1 MKGSSSWDHPFI
13 HQAPDHVH
21 AYHLSFI
28 CTTDTFFIQF
38 LFYYSS
44 NLIKEV
50 MDGLRIYFDFTLP
63 TLLLY
68 NFEREQYQTV
78 MKLVPHPAELAKETH
93 NDEINGKTTAEDKYG
108 VVSSST
114 ESSPVRQV
122 EFSKALTSTTETKE
136 GSYIVISPLSTN
148 IHIQILQ
155 TDLHIFP

>member
-1 MKGSSSWDHPFI
+1 
-13 HQAPDHVH
+13 
-21 AYHLSFI
+21 
-28 CTTDTFFIQF
+28 
-38 LFYYSS
+38 
-44 NLIKEV
+44 

-78 MKLVPHPAELAKETH
+78 MKLVPHPAELTKETH
-93 NDEINGKTTAEDKYG
+93 NNDEINGKTTLEDKYG

-122 EFSKALTSTTETKE
+122 EFSKALTSTAETKE
-136 GSYIVISPLSTN
+136 GSYIVISPLRTN

>member
-1 MKGSSSWDHPFI
+1 
-13 HQAPDHVH
+13 
-21 AYHLSFI
+21 
-28 CTTDTFFIQF
+28 
-38 LFYYSS
+38 
-44 NLIKEV
+44 

-78 MKLVPHPAELAKETH
+78 MKLVPHPAELTKETHH
-93 NDEINGKTTAEDKYG
+93 NDEINGKTTLEDKYG

-136 GSYIVISPLSTN
+136 GSYIVISPFSTN

>member
-1 MKGSSSWDHPFI
+1 
-13 HQAPDHVH
+13 
-21 AYHLSFI
+21 
-28 CTTDTFFIQF
+28 
-38 LFYYSS
+38 
-44 NLIKEV
+44 

-93 NDEINGKTTAEDKYG
+93 HNDEINGKTPAEDKYG

-136 GSYIVISPLSTN
+136 GSYIVISPLSPIISTYKFSKL
-148 IHIQILQ
+148 ISICFLKY
-155 TDLHIFP
+155 

>member
-1 MKGSSSWDHPFI
+1 MKGGRSWDHPFI

-21 AYHLSFI
+21 AYHFLH
-28 CTTDTFFIQF
+28 CTTDSIS

-93 NDEINGKTTAEDKYG
+93 HNDEINGKTPGEDKYG

-136 GSYIVISPLSTN
+136 GIA
-148 IHIQILQ
+148 IL
-155 TDLHIFP
+155 